1 MAVLETP
8 PTPEYGPNTF
18 RDLAEL
24 ARIMKANDDAL
35 STESGGKTN
44 LAVSSAAV
52 TLASGYSVASYST
65 YKAPTAIKVGALAT
79 LESGPV
85 GCPSAF
91 AGNTYYTFG
100 TLPAGFVPTGNLSRL
115 GNGVVYT
122 NAGLVPVQY
131 RVNGSGALQ
140 FVCPIA
146 INAALYLIPPTGM
159 NWTV

>member
-8 PTPEYGPNTF
+8 PTPTYGPDTF

-24 ARIMKANDDAL
+24 ARILKANDDAL
-35 STESGGKTN
+35 NQQSGGGLT
-44 LAVSSAAV
+44 VSSAAIA
-52 TLASGYSVASYST
+52 LSAGYSVASYGT
-65 YKAPTAIKVGALAT
+65 YKAPTAIKVGVLAT
-79 LESGPV
+79 LEGGPI

-100 TLPAGFVPTGNLSRL
+100 TLPTGFVPSGNLNRL

-122 NAGLVPVQY
+122 NTGLIPVQY
-131 RVNGSGALQ
+131 RVTGAGALQ